1 VSRPRRPCHLTFL
14 RSQPICIHVA
24 PGELEGRSADVAPEQ
39 VRARIIDAR
48 TDIYSLGVIMY
59 EIFTGRPPYVA
70 DDPMAILFQHIE
82 GNPTPPRQLK
92 PEIPAAMETI
102 MLKAMWVDPAERFQS
117 MDDLRKSIL
126 TLSKQAVRSW

>member
-1 VSRPRRPCHLTFL
+1 
-14 RSQPICIHVA
+14 
-24 PGELEGRSADVAPEQ
+24 
-39 VRARIIDAR
+39 
-48 TDIYSLGVIMY
+48 MY